1 MLAMQIEASHIQ
13 ISIQCCSLTLL
24 FYDYILT
31 FLDEMKYIWGS
42 KLSLST
48 FLYFGCRYAL
58 VANVIYINVLG
69 YLNVIHDNSCDIGYK
84 ICGAL
89 GTIGRVSVLREP
101 FFTLDHSI

>member
-1 MLAMQIEASHIQ
+1 MLAKQIEASHVQ

-69 YLNVIHDNSCDIGYK
+69 NLNVIHDNRYVLAQTQCACIHL
-84 ICGAL
+84 L
-89 GTIGRVSVLREP
+89 GIFQL
-101 FFTLDHSI
+101 